1 MVAPPPGGGP
11 GSGNPYANGGMAGQ
25 KNAMYVGA
33 SGTNPNAWA
42 DRYKTEQTDFAGYG
56 GYDFRAGPSKPLVP
70 ASQWRNDNG
79 PSSGGA
85 YRPGIDPPEQRP
97 GYGQQPGDTSPG
109 SGSGGGHYGGGG
121 SGGVTPPGS
130 TTPPSTGTPGTATGP
145 LFSKADTDRAVSQSA
160 ANAFSQG
167 DSYSLRTAAS
177 GNGLSYGAGQAGM
190 INPLVS
196 QAGVNARSAAKSIP
210 IQDAMANEQW
220 MLGNQVQQ
228 GQSALDWARLG
239 EYRNQTGQMG
249 DDFFVKLLMS
259 ML

>member
-1 MVAPPPGGGP
+1 MTAPPQGYTGGNTGLTGNNPLGSAYGGWNNVDPYSRGRPVAPP
-11 GSGNPYANGGMAGQ
+11 Q
-25 KNAMYVGA
+25 
-33 SGTNPNAWA
+33 
-42 DRYKTEQTDFAGYG
+42 
-56 GYDFRAGPSKPLVP
+56 
-70 ASQWRNDNG
+70 
-79 PSSGGA
+79 PSSYVTEGRDWTDPNGKQRRETINPQPQQPGQGGW
-85 YRPGIDPPEQRP
+85 
-97 GYGQQPGDTSPG
+97 GQQPGGGWPGGGDGQPG

-130 TTPPSTGTPGTATGP
+130 TNPPSTGTPGTATGP
-145 LFSKADTDRAVSQSA
+145 LFSKADTDRAVSQAA

-167 DSYSLRTAAS
+167 DSYSLKTAAS

-196 QAGVNARSAAKSIP
+196 QAGVNAKTAAKTIP
-210 IQDAMANEQW
+210 LQDAMANEQW

-228 GQSALDWARLG
+228 GQNALDWARLG